1 MKALKETGTSGKSG
15 HKSGHTNDV
24 VSVEYPDPSP
34 KQTQIYSKG
43 DARFW
48 ADRVERLTRPIAGEK
63 KAVPYGSFLV
73 RIKHDGRRERFS
85 LGTTD
90 KATAKAKAAEIYRT
104 LDRDGWD
111 VALRKFKPAALKRE
125 ARAAGVIV
133 EPTVGQFIA
142 EVVKLSRLSKT
153 AMTGCCRCFRRI
165 VADVAG
171 VDGDAARFDYV
182 HGGAEAWRAKV
193 DAVKL
198 DILTPAKVKAWMN
211 GYVAKVS
218 GDPLAERKAK
228 ITANSFRRQ
237 AKALFSNVSR
247 GNEGVMDEVRKL
259 MHLPAVLPFEGK
271 QAFTKISMQYQS
283 KQFGPALL
291 ASARDE
297 LAESNPEAFKVLVLA
312 LCCGLRR
319 NEIDKLLWEQVDF
332 TKGVIRIEATK
343 YFRPKSED
351 SIGEVDLDAEIVA
364 MMRGW
369 QARAKGVFV
378 VESSVS
384 PRMGGAGAH
393 YRTNRIMGQLREWL
407 QKHGIEDRKFLHVLR
422 KEFGSMVNDVHGIYV
437 ASKALRHADTQVTV
451 QHYTSKM
458 KRITIGMGKMLVPEN
473 VEVVDFAGAGPEVSL
488 DAPKKGR
495 AKRA

>member
-1 MKALKETGTSGKSG
+1 
-15 HKSGHTNDV
+15 
-24 VSVEYPDPSP
+24 
-34 KQTQIYSKG
+34 
-43 DARFW
+43 
-48 ADRVERLTRPIAGEK
+48 VERLTRPIAGQK

-90 KATAKAKAAEIYRT
+90 KATAKAKAAEIYKV
-104 LDRDGWD
+104 LERDGWD
-111 VALRKFKPAALKRE
+111 VALKEFKPAALKRV

-153 AMTGCCRCFRRI
+153 ALTGCCRCFRRI

-182 HGGAEAWRAKV
+182 KGGAEAWRAKV

-198 DILTPAKVKAWMN
+198 HSLTPAMVKAWMN
-211 GYVAKVS
+211 EYVAKAS

-237 AKALFSNVSR
+237 AKALFSNVSK
-247 GNEGVMDEVRKL
+247 GNEGVMDEIRKL
-259 MHLPAVLPFEGK
+259 MHLPTVLPFDGK
-271 QAFTKISMQYQS
+271 QAFGKISVQYQS
-283 KQFGPALL
+283 KKFGPDLL
-291 ASARDE
+291 AAAGPE
-297 LAESNPEAFKVLVLA
+297 LASSNPEAFKVLVLA

-319 NEIDKLLWEQVDF
+319 NEIDKLLWQQVDLAN
-332 TKGVIRIEATK
+332 GVIRIEATK

-364 MMRGW
+364 LMRGW
-369 QARAKGVFV
+369 QAKAKGVFV

-393 YRTNRIMGQLREWL
+393 YRTDRIMGQLREWL
-407 QKHGIEDRKFLHVLR
+407 RQHGIEDRKFLHVLR

-451 QHYTSKM
+451 AHYTSKM
-458 KRITIGMGKMLVPEN
+458 KRMTIGMGKMVVPEN
-473 VEVVDFAGAGPEVSL
+473 VEVVNFAAAGNEVDLVKPTKS
-488 DAPKKGR
+488 R